1 VNAAEA
7 IEAVVERLSDTQL
20 QALAQACDGQDQPA
34 ASLAAAVSG
43 SPPAS
48 QHAVS
53 CLADAWRSTA
63 GLTGAGVALALQT
76 ALVLRER
83 RDTIR
88 SRAVWTGPGSSGAQR
103 LTAAALQEL
112 LNSAEQR
119 ILIVSFA
126 AHTLSDV
133 AVALEAAVARR
144 CAIDVVFETEDDSS
158 GAYSGPSS
166 TPFGEVAGIH
176 RWHWPSDQRQVT
188 GVLHAKVLVIDA
200 RRALVGSANLTY
212 RALHNNLEA
221 GILVEDPT
229 LAASIEQHVR
239 SLMASGVLRRV

>member
-7 IEAVVERLSDTQL
+7 ILVVVERLSDTQI
-20 QALAQACDGQDQPA
+20 QALVQACDGHEQPT
-34 ASLAAAVSG
+34 ASLPAAVSG

-48 QHAVS
+48 QHAVNR
-53 CLADAWRSTA
+53 LADAWRSTP
-63 GLTGAGVALALQT
+63 GLTGAGVAVALRT

-83 RDTIR
+83 SDTA
-88 SRAVWTGPGSSGAQR
+88 RARVVWTGPGSSGAQR

-112 LNSAEQR
+112 LSGARQR

-126 AHTLSDV
+126 AHTLGDV
-133 AVALEAAVARR
+133 AGALEDAVARG

-158 GAYSGPSS
+158 GAYSGPNS

-176 RWHWPSDQRQVT
+176 RWHWPSDQRQAA
-188 GVLHAKVLVIDA
+188 GVLHAKVLVIDG

-212 RALHNNLEA
+212 RALHDNLEA
-221 GILVEDPT
+221 GILVEDPA
-229 LAASIEQHVR
+229 LAASIERHIR
-239 SLMASGVLRRV
+239 SLMESGVLRLI

>member
-1 VNAAEA
+1 MNAAEA
-7 IEAVVERLSDTQL
+7 IQAVVERLSDTQI
-20 QALAQACDGQDQPA
+20 QALAHACERHDQPT

-53 CLADAWRSTA
+53 CLADAWRDTP
-63 GLTGAGVALALQT
+63 GLTGAGVAVALQT

-83 RDTIR
+83 SDATR
-88 SRAVWTGPGSSGAQR
+88 SRVVWTGPGSSGAQR
-103 LTAAALQEL
+103 LTAAALKEL
-112 LNSAEQR
+112 LSGAKQR
-119 ILIVSFA
+119 ILVVSFA

-133 AVALEAAVARR
+133 ASAMDDAMARG

-176 RWHWPSDQRQVT
+176 RWHWPSDQRQAA
-188 GVLHAKVLVIDA
+188 GVLHAKVLVIDGC
-200 RRALVGSANLTY
+200 RALVGSANLTY

-221 GILVEDPT
+221 GILVEDPA
-229 LAASIEQHVR
+229 LAASIERHIR
-239 SLMASGVLRRV
+239 SLMESGVLRLL

>member
-1 VNAAEA
+1 MNAAEA
-7 IEAVVERLSDTQL
+7 IQLVLDRLSDTQI
-20 QALAQACDGQDQPA
+20 QVLARACDGHEQPT

-53 CLADAWRSTA
+53 CLAEAWRGTP
-63 GLTGAGVALALQT
+63 GLTGTGVAVALQT

-83 RDTIR
+83 SDMTR
-88 SRAVWTGPGSSGAQR
+88 SRVVWTGPGSSGAQR

-112 LNSAEQR
+112 LSSAEQR

-126 AHTLSDV
+126 AHTLSNV
-133 AVALEAAVARR
+133 ACALEDAVARG
-144 CAIDVVFETEDDSS
+144 CTIDVVFETEDDSS

-176 RWHWPSDQRQVT
+176 RWHWPSDRREAT
-188 GVLHAKVLVIDA
+188 GVLHAKVLVIDG

-221 GILVEDPT
+221 GILVEDPA
-229 LAASIEQHVR
+229 LAASIERHIK
-239 SLMASGVLRRV
+239 SLMESGVLRLI

>member
-1 VNAAEA
+1 MSAAGA
-7 IEAVVERLSDTQL
+7 IQAVVQRLSDTQI
-20 QALAQACDGQDQPA
+20 QALVQACDGHDQPA

-53 CLADAWRSTA
+53 CLADAWRSTP
-63 GLTGAGVALALQT
+63 GLTGTGVAVALQT
-76 ALVLRER
+76 ALVLRQ
-83 RDTIR
+83 R
-88 SRAVWTGPGSSGAQR
+88 SDMTRSHVVWTGPGSSGAQR

-112 LNSAEQR
+112 LSSAEQR

-133 AVALEAAVARR
+133 ASALEDAVARG

-158 GAYSGPSS
+158 GSYSGPSS
-166 TPFGEVAGIH
+166 TPFGEVTGIH
-176 RWHWPSDQRQVT
+176 RWHWPSDQRQAT
-188 GVLHAKVLVIDA
+188 GVLHAKVLVIDG

-221 GILVEDPT
+221 GILVEDPE
-229 LAASIEQHVR
+229 LAASIERHVR
-239 SLMASGVLRRV
+239 SLMESGVLRLI